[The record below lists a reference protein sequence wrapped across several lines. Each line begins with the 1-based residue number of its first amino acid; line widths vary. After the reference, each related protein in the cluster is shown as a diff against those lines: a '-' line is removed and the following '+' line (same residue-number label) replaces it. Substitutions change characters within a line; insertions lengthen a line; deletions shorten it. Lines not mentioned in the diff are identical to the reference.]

1 MNSINRQ
8 GFDPD
13 KSAVNEAWPLFH
25 RVLPAD
31 PLAIREALSEVR
43 IRFARSVAPEAIGRI
58 ELILAEVMNNIAEH
72 AGPKPENTS
81 DDAVPTI
88 HLSIVRSMRGFV
100 CTVADDGIMI
110 PDECLHQRYL
120 PMPDASAPSE
130 NGFGWF
136 LIQSLAQTLCY
147 YREDQMNYLAFNVP
161 LTQ

>member
-8 GFDPD
+8 NFDPD
-13 KSAVNEAWPLFH
+13 KSAANESWPLFH

-31 PLAIREALSEVR
+31 PSAIRNVLSEVR

-58 ELILAEVMNNIAEH
+58 ELILAEVMNNVAEH
-72 AGPKPENTS
+72 AGRTTEPPGDKV
-81 DDAVPTI
+81 VPTI
-88 HLSIVRSMRGFV
+88 HLSVVRSARGFV

-110 PDECLHQRYL
+110 PAECLRQRYL
-120 PMPDASAPSE
+120 PMPDASTLPE

-147 YREDQMNYLAFNVP
+147 YREDQMNYLAFSVP
-161 LTQ
+161 LT